1 MGRTVIS
8 FIYSPDRS
16 RNAPHFP
23 HKIPFDSFSI
33 ADFSAKYNGSDGAG
47 QRTQHFDAE
56 AAQAGL
62 LFPQQGHRGR
72 LFRRVGVAADDDLL
86 LFYGRNLSEK
96 DRL

>member
-1 MGRTVIS
+1 MLRIS
-8 FIYSPDRS
+8 LT
-16 RNAPHFP
+16 
-23 HKIPFDSFSI
+23 KIPSDSFSI